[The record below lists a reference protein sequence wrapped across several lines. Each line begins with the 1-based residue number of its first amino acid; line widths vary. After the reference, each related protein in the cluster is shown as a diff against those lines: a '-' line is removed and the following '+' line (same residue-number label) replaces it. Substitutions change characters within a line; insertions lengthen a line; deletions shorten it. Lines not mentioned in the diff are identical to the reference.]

1 VPASWTRWASAMTR
15 RAPLTPAQF
24 SYHVHL
30 ASRLLPHGQRPTR
43 LHLRVAR
50 LLARWQHPCP
60 SHGKLAR
67 AAGCCVRTV
76 QNALGRFRDLGMLK
90 WQHQGATMRSGRRL
104 QLPNRY
110 LFMASCLLFP
120 ARAKEGRVKT
130 QDPNLHLGKLRQW
143 WQRPMPQP
151 PIRTVAQQLAMLGGA
166 VCLNDLLDVSSV
178 FGSRMVVQ
186 PSRDVR

>member
-1 VPASWTRWASAMTR
+1 
-15 RAPLTPAQF
+15 
-24 SYHVHL
+24 
-30 ASRLLPHGQRPTR
+30 
-43 LHLRVAR
+43 
-50 LLARWQHPCP
+50 
-60 SHGKLAR
+60 
-67 AAGCCVRTV
+67 
-76 QNALGRFRDLGMLK
+76 
-90 WQHQGATMRSGRRL
+90 
-104 QLPNRY
+104 

-186 PSRDVR
+186 PSHDVR